1 MQVTHLTL
9 RHLECIV
16 VFRPDYAEGGMDA
29 WRGEVAWRLLQRRAL
44 VRQGRSEAR
53 RPVGVQAI
61 DLAAKYDPKKK
72 HASFNDAALA
82 GLIHETHGSG

>member
-1 MQVTHLTL
+1 
-9 RHLECIV
+9 
-16 VFRPDYAEGGMDA
+16 MDA

-44 VRQGRSEAR
+44 VRQGAKD
-53 RPVGVQAI
+53 VAKHGVKAI

>member
-1 MQVTHLTL
+1 MPRAGWT
-9 RHLECIV
+9 
-16 VFRPDYAEGGMDA
+16 
-29 WRGEVAWRLLQRRAL
+29 RGAGRSRGDFCNDVLSFH
-44 VRQGRSEAR
+44 VRQGAKD
-53 RPVGVQAI
+53 VAKHGVRAI